1 MERLAAK
8 MGGTVKWPY
17 NDSECL
23 DAEFFKVKSIW
34 TRKCIWDRYFF
45 VFQIV
50 ADHLIKESGVRPILH
65 CYAVEAIMD
74 NDTIKGIITESKSGR
89 RAILADRVIDCTG
102 DADVAYLAGAEYRFV
117 LKVKIQQFDFHFQS
131 CFLYRMT
138 TKAESMGMTQVF
150 NCSGVNKAEFLEYT
164 ESNPATY
171 KDWSRVWNQETAG
184 KENDLR
190 SPYLD
195 LEFEKA
201 REKEVIPKN
210 AKNIGGSWSALR
222 GETGE
227 ATNLNLAHVSGY
239 SSVDVEDLTK
249 AEMEGRE
256 QAMHALVALKAVV
269 PGFAKAR
276 LRNFGMTIGT
286 RDSRKIIGRH
296 NLTAEEVKNQAEFPD
311 SIGTFP
317 EFIDGYNIL
326 ILPTTGRYFQACIL
340 LLSKL

>member
-1 MERLAAK
+1 MFLMRLFCDFK
-8 MGGTVKWPY
+8 HRTKVH
-17 NDSECL
+17 
-23 DAEFFKVKSIW
+23 FFFI
-34 TRKCIWDRYFF
+34 
-45 VFQIV
+45 
-50 ADHLIKESGVRPILH
+50 
-65 CYAVEAIMD
+65 
-74 NDTIKGIITESKSGR
+74 
-89 RAILADRVIDCTG
+89 
-102 DADVAYLAGAEYRFV
+102 
-117 LKVKIQQFDFHFQS
+117 
-131 CFLYRMT
+131 YRMT

-164 ESNPATY
+164 EANPATY
-171 KDWSRVWNQETAG
+171 KDWSRVWNQETSG
-184 KENDLR
+184 KENELR

-201 REKEVIPKN
+201 RQTEVIPKN
-210 AKNIGGSWSALR
+210 VGNIGGSWSALR

-296 NLTAEEVKNQAEFPD
+296 NLTAQEVKNQAEFSD

-326 ILPTTGRYFQACIL
+326 ILPTTGRYFQVFSNTFAFQNVLECISCF
-340 LLSKL
+340 LSSV

>member
-1 MERLAAK
+1 M
-8 MGGTVKWPY
+8 T
-17 NDSECL
+17 S
-23 DAEFFKVKSIW
+23 
-34 TRKCIWDRYFF
+34 
-45 VFQIV
+45 
-50 ADHLIKESGVRPILH
+50 KE
-65 CYAVEAIMD
+65 
-74 NDTIKGIITESKSGR
+74 
-89 RAILADRVIDCTG
+89 
-102 DADVAYLAGAEYRFV
+102 
-117 LKVKIQQFDFHFQS
+117 
-131 CFLYRMT
+131 
-138 TKAESMGMTQVF
+138 ESMGMTQVF
-150 NCSGVNKAEFLEYT
+150 NCSGVNKEEFLQYT
-164 ESNPATY
+164 ETNPATY
-171 KDWSRVWNQETAG
+171 RDWSRVWNQETSG

-201 REKEVIPKN
+201 REQEIIPKK
-210 AKNIGGSWSALR
+210 ATNIGGSWSALR

-269 PGFAKAR
+269 PGFSKAR

-296 NLTAEEVKNQAEFPD
+296 NLTAEEVKNQATFED

-326 ILPTTGRYFQACIL
+326 ILPTTGRYFQVIIT
-340 LLSKL
+340 KVVEFTGK

>member
-1 MERLAAK
+1 
-8 MGGTVKWPY
+8 
-17 NDSECL
+17 
-23 DAEFFKVKSIW
+23 
-34 TRKCIWDRYFF
+34 
-45 VFQIV
+45 
-50 ADHLIKESGVRPILH
+50 
-65 CYAVEAIMD
+65 
-74 NDTIKGIITESKSGR
+74 
-89 RAILADRVIDCTG
+89 
-102 DADVAYLAGAEYRFV
+102 
-117 LKVKIQQFDFHFQS
+117 
-131 CFLYRMT
+131 MT

-326 ILPTTGRYFQACIL
+326 ILPTTGRYFQVPYGCMLPPKVKNLLVAGRCVAGDKTSHAAMRNMMACTVTGIFYFKSLFRKTLNRYEFCVKDKELEL
-340 LLSKL
+340 LPRSVSRRGKIRMMSPLMMFKRN

>member
-1 MERLAAK
+1 M
-8 MGGTVKWPY
+8 
-17 NDSECL
+17 
-23 DAEFFKVKSIW
+23 
-34 TRKCIWDRYFF
+34 
-45 VFQIV
+45 
-50 ADHLIKESGVRPILH
+50 IKESGVRPILH

-117 LKVKIQQFDFHFQS
+117 FKSGKCRLFMTF
-131 CFLYRMT
+131 FLSRMT

-340 LLSKL
+340 LHSKL

>member
-1 MERLAAK
+1 MIFKHRTK
-8 MGGTVKWPY
+8 VH
-17 NDSECL
+17 
-23 DAEFFKVKSIW
+23 FFI
-34 TRKCIWDRYFF
+34 
-45 VFQIV
+45 
-50 ADHLIKESGVRPILH
+50 
-65 CYAVEAIMD
+65 
-74 NDTIKGIITESKSGR
+74 
-89 RAILADRVIDCTG
+89 
-102 DADVAYLAGAEYRFV
+102 
-117 LKVKIQQFDFHFQS
+117 
-131 CFLYRMT
+131 YRMT

-164 ESNPATY
+164 EANPATY

-184 KENDLR
+184 KENELR

-195 LEFEKA
+195 LEFEEA
-201 REKEVIPKN
+201 RQKEVIPKN
-210 AKNIGGSWSALR
+210 VGNIGGSWSALR

-326 ILPTTGRYFQACIL
+326 ILPTTGRYFQVFSNSFAFQNVLECIFRFL
-340 LLSKL
+340 TDVCCLQKSKIFW